1 MSGTQLAGL
10 VVSATLLLSVWA
22 GAGQAQVAYVRHLS
36 ELRIKDLEGLAM
48 RLQRSINPEK
58 YACESYYDYVCSR
71 NRPLFSIMGR

>member
-1 MSGTQLAGL
+1 MSATKL
-10 VVSATLLLSVWA
+10 VVSVTLLLSVWA

-36 ELRIKDLEGLAM
+36 ELRIKDLEALAM

-71 NRPLFSIMGR
+71 NQPLFSIMGR